1 MVQRLDVAAISS
13 DGPPTLLGC
22 SQQQTFV
29 NPHAVTCWSTN
40 LQPQIKSTF
49 KMDSLIVGLD
59 SGESFRP
66 TFHAPGSAVAQP
78 SEGQPVVASS

>member
-1 MVQRLDVAAISS
+1 MAAISS

-40 LQPQIKSTF
+40 LQPQIKSSF
-49 KMDSLIVGLD
+49 KMGSLIGRG